1 MSAHGVNAGEARFP
15 RGRRFR
21 PQGQLREATLGVR
34 ATGYKEIAPHELARR
49 EPLSRLSA
57 RFFVG
62 LNVGTETKWTE
73 QDVVD
78 AVVRIRRSQGATPGA
93 SIMSQR
99 GIYEDQSKR
108 IIDEPSVQIIIIDFD
123 GVDQESFTKEMIALG
138 EELTRALQQETVLLE
153 IQKRGIVEDQ
163 YTLTPD

>member
-15 RGRRFR
+15 RGRRFKPTGPLV
-21 PQGQLREATLGVR
+21 PQSRSQ
-34 ATGYKEIAPHELARR
+34 ELARR

-73 QDVVD
+73 RDVVD
-78 AVVRIRRSQGATPGA
+78 AVVRIRRAQGATPGA
-93 SIMSQR
+93 SILSQL
-99 GIYEDQSKR
+99 GIYEDQQRR
-108 IIDEPSVQIIIIDFD
+108 IINEPSVQIIIIDFD
-123 GVDQESFTKEMIALG
+123 GVPQDAFTKEMIALG
-138 EELTRALQQETVLLE
+138 EQLARELQQETVLLE
-153 IQKRGIVEDQ
+153 IQKRGVVEDQ

>member
-1 MSAHGVNAGEARFP
+1 MNHNVYAGEARFP
-15 RGRRFR
+15 RGRRFK
-21 PQGQLREATLGVR
+21 P
-34 ATGYKEIAPHELARR
+34 TGPLIPGEESMPMELARR
-49 EPLSRLSA
+49 EPLSRLAA

-73 QDVVD
+73 RDVID
-78 AVVRIRRSQGATPGA
+78 AVVRIRRAQGASPGA

-123 GVDQESFTKEMIALG
+123 GTAQETFTGEMIALG
-138 EELTRALQQETVLLE
+138 ESLTRELQQETILLE

>member
-1 MSAHGVNAGEARFP
+1 MNHNFYAGEARFP
-15 RGRRFR
+15 RGRRFK
-21 PQGQLREATLGVR
+21 PNGPLIPAE
-34 ATGYKEIAPHELARR
+34 PSMPMELARR
-49 EPLSRLSA
+49 EPLSRLAA

-62 LNVGTETKWTE
+62 LNVGVETKWTE
-73 QDVVD
+73 RDVID
-78 AVVRIRRSQGATPGA
+78 AVVRIRRKQGASPGA

-99 GIYEDQSKR
+99 GIYEDQSHR

-123 GVDQESFTKEMIALG
+123 GTEQDAFTKEMIALG
-138 EELTRALQQETVLLE
+138 EQLTRELQQETVLLE